1 MIKIG
6 SHVSNNG
13 LKMLIGS
20 VEETIENNANC
31 MMVYLG
37 APQNTF
43 RKPVKDQ
50 NAKEALTL
58 ASKYGITKEDIIV
71 HAPYIVNLANPDP
84 EKRSYAISFLS
95 RELEMVAE
103 CGLKYMVLHPGA
115 HMKEGSTQGVK
126 FIAEGINKI
135 LNNPKTLDTVILLET
150 MAGKGTEVGRTFEE
164 ISNIIDLVKDK
175 ERVMVCLDTC
185 HINDGGYD
193 LVDNYEGVMEAFD
206 RLIGLDKIKVIHL
219 NDSKNPLDSHKDR
232 HENIGFGT
240 IGFDTLHKVLMDSR
254 FINVPK
260 ILETPYIEKTKLVSL
275 SPYKKEI
282 EMLKNGVFNPS
293 LKEEILNTE
302 TI

>member
-20 VEETIENNANC
+20 VEETLENRANC

-50 NAKEALTL
+50 NAKEALAL
-58 ASKYGITKEDIIV
+58 ANEYGITKEDIIV

-84 EKRSYAISFLS
+84 EKRQYAISFLT
-95 RELEMVAE
+95 RELEMVYE

-115 HMKEGSTQGVK
+115 HMKEGSNAGVK
-126 FIAEGINKI
+126 YIAEGINQI
-135 LNNPKTLDTVILLET
+135 FRKTAGQDTVILLET

-164 ISNIIDLVKDK
+164 IKGIIDLVYDKDRIK
-175 ERVMVCLDTC
+175 VCLDTC

-193 LVDNYEGVMEAFD
+193 LVDNYEGVIESFD
-206 RLIGLDKIKVIHL
+206 NIVGLENIKAIHL

-240 IGFDTLHKVLMDSR
+240 IGFNTLYKILTDPR
-254 FINVPK
+254 FENIPK
-260 ILETPYIEKTKLVSL
+260 ILETPYIEKSKIISL

-282 EMLKNGVFNPS
+282 EMLRSGIFNPN
-293 LKEEILNTE
+293 LKEEI
-302 TI
+302 I

>member
-13 LKMLIGS
+13 LKMMIGS

-31 MMVYLG
+31 MMLYLG

-50 NAKEALTL
+50 NAKEALAL
-58 ASKYGITKEDIIV
+58 AKEHGISRDDIIV
-71 HAPYIVNLANPDP
+71 HAPYIVNLANPDY
-84 EKRSYAISFLS
+84 EKRQYAISFLTK
-95 RELEMVAE
+95 ELEMVAE

-115 HMKEGSTQGVK
+115 HMKEGSSQGVRY
-126 FIAEGINKI
+126 IAEGINEI
-135 LNNPKTLDTVILLET
+135 LSSPKTLDTVILLET

-164 ISNIIDLVKDK
+164 IKGIIDLVYDK
-175 ERVMVCLDTC
+175 SRVMVCLDTC
-185 HINDGGYD
+185 HINDAGYD
-193 LVDNYEGVMEAFD
+193 LVDNYDGVFKSFD
-206 RLIGLDKIKVIHL
+206 EIIGLDKIKAIHL

-232 HENIGFGT
+232 HENIGFGE
-240 IGFDTLHKVLMDSR
+240 IGFTALHKVLIDPR
-254 FINVPK
+254 FENVPK

-282 EMLKNGVFNPS
+282 EMLKSGIFNPN
-293 LKEEILNTE
+293 LKEEILN
-302 TI
+302 

>member
-13 LKMLIGS
+13 LKMMIGS

-31 MMVYLG
+31 MMLYLG

-58 ASKYGITKEDIIV
+58 AKEHGISRDDIIV
-71 HAPYIVNLANPDP
+71 HAPYIVNLANPDY
-84 EKRSYAISFLS
+84 EKRQYAISFLTK
-95 RELEMVAE
+95 ELEMVAE

-115 HMKEGSTQGVK
+115 HMKEGSIQGVRY
-126 FIAEGINKI
+126 IAEGINEI
-135 LNNPKTLDTVILLET
+135 LSSHKTLDTVILLET

-164 ISNIIDLVKDK
+164 IKGIIDLVYDK
-175 ERVMVCLDTC
+175 SRVMVCLDTC
-185 HINDGGYD
+185 HINDAGYD
-193 LVDNYEGVMEAFD
+193 LVDNYDGVFKSFD
-206 RLIGLDKIKVIHL
+206 EIIGLDKIKAIHL

-232 HENIGFGT
+232 HENIGFGE
-240 IGFDTLHKVLMDSR
+240 IGFTALHKVLIDPR
-254 FINVPK
+254 FENVPK
-260 ILETPYIEKTKLVSL
+260 ILETPYIEKSKLVSL

-282 EMLKNGVFNPS
+282 AMLKSGIFNPN
-293 LKEEILNTE
+293 LKEEILN
-302 TI
+302 

>member
-13 LKMLIGS
+13 LKMMIGS

-31 MMVYLG
+31 MMLYLG

-50 NAKEALTL
+50 NAKEALAL
-58 ASKYGITKEDIIV
+58 AKEHGISRDDIIV
-71 HAPYIVNLANPDP
+71 HAPYIVNLANPDY
-84 EKRSYAISFLS
+84 EKRQYAISFLTK
-95 RELEMVAE
+95 ELEMVAE

-115 HMKEGSTQGVK
+115 HMKEGSNQGVRY
-126 FIAEGINKI
+126 IAEGINEI
-135 LNNPKTLDTVILLET
+135 LSSPKTLDTAILLET

-164 ISNIIDLVKDK
+164 IKGIIDLVYDK
-175 ERVMVCLDTC
+175 SRVMVCLDTC

-193 LVDNYEGVMEAFD
+193 LVDNYDGVFKSFD
-206 RLIGLDKIKVIHL
+206 EIIGLDKIKAIHL

-232 HENIGFGT
+232 HENIGFGE
-240 IGFDTLHKVLMDSR
+240 IGFTALHKVLTDPR
-254 FINVPK
+254 FENVPK
-260 ILETPYIEKTKLVSL
+260 ILETPYIEKSKLVSL

-282 EMLKNGVFNPS
+282 EMLKSGIFNPN
-293 LKEEILNTE
+293 LKEEILN
-302 TI
+302 